1 MSVPSSV
8 SPHPDHDNTSA
19 HISEAVV
26 TEDLVENSV
35 DATEQEATYTEEVPE
50 VEEGTSGGT
59 DDALQDD
66 LPPTSDSE
74 DVRKRYEQ
82 LLKDESVARE
92 ASGGQAV
99 IERIWNFGVRYWAF
113 GLYCLLGLAAFNYWT
128 QMIENKMRVVDQ
140 LEQRRD
146 DMRKRLL
153 FITADLAS
161 MQRISNIEQSVQ
173 ELGLPLEHSL
183 TPPYEIHL
191 PKQEE

>member
-8 SPHPDHDNTSA
+8 SPHPDHDNNLP
-19 HISEAVV
+19 HIDETTIA
-26 TEDLVENSV
+26 EDLAGS
-35 DATEQEATYTEEVPE
+35 
-50 VEEGTSGGT
+50 ST
-59 DDALQDD
+59 DSTKESIEPMETPDLDGITLGDINDD
-66 LPPTSDSE
+66 THKDPSLSDSE
-74 DVRKRYEQ
+74 EMRKRYEQ
-82 LLKDESVARE
+82 LIRDESVARE
-92 ASGGQAV
+92 ASDGQAL
-99 IERIWNFGVRYWAF
+99 IERIWNLGIRNWAF

-128 QMIENKMRVVDQ
+128 QMIEDKMRVVDQ